1 MAPSQEDA
9 GINRLTETVVKAEEA
24 AGAGTPG
31 GAGDDVAAAA
41 ASAVLIYCPS
51 TSPTDKVRPKTT
63 HPRSLQE
70 ANKCNDDGMLDNVVD
85 NNNYAVS
92 GLELIDDVPSP
103 TPPQYITSYEAIDN
117 KAEIARKKLLPCM
130 IKDDGED
137 LIVQPSK
144 LEMVKAQDVNTPPV
158 PIEQFLASTLEA
170 IEQKDRISKKSKSLN
185 LNQGDEGKNISM
197 MAASQL
203 EFIDGDIEC
212 AAPLPVEQLA
222 VSLEAMETA
231 NKNSKV
237 TSMMSERNN
246 AASIMMPERTIVA
259 NQQDQT
265 TSRIPID
272 RTIMTATIGA
282 AERNLQ
288 PTPNISML
296 LSPPPDAADEFLPP
310 PFTVLEATLVDDVVY
325 DAIPFQEADYREQE
339 KPPDPV
345 IWWTRRRKQCA
356 LLGVASVVFGS
367 VGVYYLIKKTDSSI
381 NNTTTSLI
389 WKPRGQPI
397 VGNAADD
404 QFGSFVTLSGSGNIV
419 AVGTGGEEG
428 GRAGYVKLYYWS
440 NDDSNWGQ
448 IGKDILSDVIEYSS
462 SCSVALSDDGKTLAI
477 GSEENDDLPGRVK
490 LYSVNISSWQRLG
503 NDIIGEAPG
512 DRFGHSVS
520 LSTDGRTLAV
530 GANENDEK
538 GNRSGHVRIYR
549 FDDAGTEWTQLG
561 DDIDGEAEFDMSGLS
576 VALSA
581 DGTVVVIGSPFHMN
595 FFGQARVYYWNNTVA
610 SWEKRGK
617 DLVGRPSNDHFGKSV
632 AISDDGN
639 IVAVGAP
646 AIRSDNRK
654 GYVQVYH
661 IIGDDWQQKGDDI
674 NGKYPGGTFGEALSL
689 SRDGKLLAI
698 GNPYSPG
705 EDNMIMG
712 GSVAVYGFND
722 LTFGWIQRGQDING
736 NATYDNFGKALSL
749 SADGGT
755 VAISSP
761 FHDANTGYVRLFS
774 IENTDGN

>member
-1 MAPSQEDA
+1 
-9 GINRLTETVVKAEEA
+9 
-24 AGAGTPG
+24 
-31 GAGDDVAAAA
+31 
-41 ASAVLIYCPS
+41 
-51 TSPTDKVRPKTT
+51 
-63 HPRSLQE
+63 
-70 ANKCNDDGMLDNVVD
+70 
-85 NNNYAVS
+85 
-92 GLELIDDVPSP
+92 
-103 TPPQYITSYEAIDN
+103 
-117 KAEIARKKLLPCM
+117 
-130 IKDDGED
+130 
-137 LIVQPSK
+137 
-144 LEMVKAQDVNTPPV
+144 
-158 PIEQFLASTLEA
+158 
-170 IEQKDRISKKSKSLN
+170 
-185 LNQGDEGKNISM
+185 
-197 MAASQL
+197 
-203 EFIDGDIEC
+203 
-212 AAPLPVEQLA
+212 
-222 VSLEAMETA
+222 
-231 NKNSKV
+231 
-237 TSMMSERNN
+237 
-246 AASIMMPERTIVA
+246 
-259 NQQDQT
+259 
-265 TSRIPID
+265 
-272 RTIMTATIGA
+272 MTATIGA
-282 AERNLQ
+282 AERNLH

-310 PFTVLEATLVDDVVY
+310 PFNVLEATLVDDVVY

-339 KPPDPV
+339 KPHDPV

-356 LLGVASVVFGS
+356 LLGVASAVFGS
-367 VGVYYLIKKTDSSI
+367 VGVYYGIKKKESSR
-381 NNTTTSLI
+381 NTTASLI
-389 WKPRGQPI
+389 WKPRGQQI

-404 QFGSFVTLSGSGNIV
+404 QFGSFITLSETGNIV

-428 GRAGYVKLYYWS
+428 GRAGYVKLFYWS
-440 NDDSNWGQ
+440 NDDPNWEQ
-448 IGKDILSDVIEYSS
+448 IGNDILSDVIEYSF

-520 LSTDGRTLAV
+520 LSADGRTLAV
-530 GANENDEK
+530 GANENDEN

-549 FDDAGTEWTQLG
+549 LDDAGSEWTQLG

-576 VALSA
+576 VDLSA

-595 FFGQARVYYWNNTVA
+595 FFGQARVYYWNITEA

-632 AISDDGN
+632 AISDDGK

-698 GNPYSPG
+698 GDPYSPG

-722 LTFGWIQRGQDING
+722 LTFGWIQHGQDING
-736 NATYDNFGKALSL
+736 NATYDNFGLALSL

-774 IENTDGN
+774 IENSDGKH